1 MIAEAAQEAG
11 VSVDFYSDQVKSGGL
26 FNKSVEDCFV
36 MYNPEHKND
45 YYLICIR
52 VQHQGNLAYVIINDF
67 GSSSQM
73 DKFARSEYA
82 KQDRRGKSLSY
93 KIGSVIGS
101 TVRNL
106 GKNRQKLEEEQ
117 RYYDSVQHVLDQV
130 WQYFHTLHIFQRV
143 NKICQPVQVII
154 TVAPLRNQYMTDP
167 YRFSHIR

>member
-1 MIAEAAQEAG
+1 MIKIDDLREFRPVYQYEDGEYVTLDAVKGAISEAAQNLDVPVA
-11 VSVDFYSDQVKSGGL
+11 FYPDQVKSGNL

-82 KQDRRGKSLSY
+82 KQDRQGKSLSY

-106 GKNRQKLEEEQ
+106 GKNKQKLEEEQ
-117 RYYDSVQHVLDQV
+117 RYYDAIQHILDQV
-130 WQYFHTLHIFQRV
+130 T
-143 NKICQPVQVII
+143 
-154 TVAPLRNQYMTDP
+154 
-167 YRFSHIR
+167 S

>member
-1 MIAEAAQEAG
+1 MIKIEDLREFRPVYRYEDGEYVTLDTVRAVIAEAAQEAS

-26 FNKSVEDCFV
+26 FNKSVE
-36 MYNPEHKND
+36 EHKND

-117 RYYDSVQHVLDQV
+117 RYYDSIQHVLDQV
-130 WQYFHTLHIFQRV
+130 I
-143 NKICQPVQVII
+143 
-154 TVAPLRNQYMTDP
+154 
-167 YRFSHIR
+167 S

>member
-1 MIAEAAQEAG
+1 MIKIEDLREFRPVYRYEDGEYVTLDTVRAAIAEAAQEVG
-11 VSVDFYSDQVKSGGL
+11 VLIDFYSDQVKSGGL
-26 FNKSVEDCFV
+26 FNKSVEDCLV

-82 KQDRRGKSLSY
+82 KQDRQGKSLSY
-93 KIGSVIGS
+93 KIASVIGS

-117 RYYDSVQHVLDQV
+117 RYYDSIQHVLDQV
-130 WQYFHTLHIFQRV
+130 I
-143 NKICQPVQVII
+143 
-154 TVAPLRNQYMTDP
+154 
-167 YRFSHIR
+167 S